1 MLSLFVPLTSLT
13 PFILCLITKESKESS
28 CLEKKNKIQQ
38 FLQVLVGSK
47 YNVMLSTIHKLYF
60 NCHWKAYLLLPI
72 SSFEC
77 HFLNLDQDCMH
88 KLILNGR
95 RIQMYVKQMFF
106 LVVDHILVVDV
117 IQQNKGGNPI
127 GRNSFFPYHCG
138 CLE

>member
-28 CLEKKNKIQQ
+28 CLLKKKIKSNS
-38 FLQVLVGSK
+38 FYKSLWGV
-47 YNVMLSTIHKLYF
+47 NIMLSTIHKLYF

-106 LVVDHILVVDV
+106 LVVNYILVVGV
-117 IQQNKGGNPI
+117 IQQNKGRNTI